1 MEKTTLELFKEYYNE
16 IINLATNYNNTQEII
31 PQIEAEPRN
40 DYIINVTSFQI
51 LSAFKVDVESRLAT
65 FRFNS

>member
-31 PQIEAEPRN
+31 P
-40 DYIINVTSFQI
+40 
-51 LSAFKVDVESRLAT
+51 
-65 FRFNS
+65 